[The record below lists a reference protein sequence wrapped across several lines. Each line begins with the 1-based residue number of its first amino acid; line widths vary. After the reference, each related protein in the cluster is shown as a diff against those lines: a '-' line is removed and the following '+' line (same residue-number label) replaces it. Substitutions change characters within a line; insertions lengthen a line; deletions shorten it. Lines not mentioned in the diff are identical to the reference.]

1 MKNNILQPQTVYDF
15 QMQMQGIPGTGNM
28 GVHGG
33 GHYALGGDPADDVS
47 VSPGDPAFYA
57 HHGMIDRVW
66 WLWQMQDPAA
76 RVDSDAALS
85 GTRTFLNLPPSA
97 NATLD
102 DYAEYGYAA
111 GPPRRLRELMST
123 TGGPFC
129 YVYQ

>member
-1 MKNNILQPQTVYDF
+1 
-15 QMQMQGIPGTGNM
+15 MQMQGIPGTGNI

-33 GHYALGGDPADDVS
+33 GHYALGGDPADDVFT
-47 VSPGDPAFYA
+47 SPGDPAFYL

-66 WLWQMQDPAA
+66 WLWQMQDPRC
-76 RVDSDAALS
+76 RVYSDAAVA
-85 GTRTFLNLPPSA
+85 GTRTFLNSPPSA

-102 DYAEYGYAA
+102 DYVEYGYAA
-111 GPPRRLRELMST
+111 RPARQLRELVST